1 MENCC
6 KQNFKISLKNI
17 KNEIK
22 KLESS
27 KSDSLD
33 RLLKLKI
40 IENRLINYGLWLCDK
55 METLNRDLKEAEVF
69 SEEITKMVDGVKE
82 IIVKIKMERML

>member
-1 MENCC
+1 MENCS
-6 KQNFKISLKNI
+6 KQKFKISLKNI

-22 KLESS
+22 KLESCTNN
-27 KSDSLD
+27 SLD
-33 RLLKLKI
+33 TLLKLKI

-55 METLNRDLKEAEVF
+55 MESLNRNLKEAEVF

-82 IIVKIKMERML
+82 IIVKIKMERLL